1 MVDYNSL
8 TDAQLVSRLREGDG
22 TAFTT
27 IFARFRNLLF
37 SFAYRRLNDK
47 ELAKDL
53 IHDAF
58 SDIWEKRATVNV
70 PGNLESFLVTVIK
83 NRILDHYKHQ
93 KVSQRYIDN
102 FNAYIKA
109 QEDSTDHL
117 VRHNDLNG
125 LIEQEIAALPE
136 KMRVVFELSRKQYL
150 NRKEISEELHVP
162 EESVKTN
169 LRRAMKILKDRLGH
183 LFILSFLI
191 HL

>member
-1 MVDYNSL
+1 MVDYTSL

-117 VRHNDLNG
+117 VRHNDLNS

-136 KMRVVFELSRKQYL
+136 KMRVVFELSRKQHL